1 MFVNLRAAR
10 DKVRMVITHYKERQD
25 KARKGEAGQGLVEYA
40 LIILFVAIA
49 LVLSVQQIAPPLITI
64 LNNAASML

>member
-1 MFVNLRAAR
+1 MFVNLRTVIAR
-10 DKVRMVITHYKERQD
+10 LKTEITNYTARQ
-25 KARKGEAGQGLVEYA
+25 GEAGQGLVEYA

-49 LVLSVQQIAPPLITI
+49 LILSVQQIAPPLITI